1 MWEKAFNARL
11 KELKEQQ
18 AGSEKDYQFYYSS
31 ARSYADVNAEMWTK
45 TVRRLVLGFALMFV
59 FLQIVL
65 SKFSWLEIRLL
76 VGLAGLC
83 SCGMAIMSG
92 FAIAAATGYKMTTT
106 QLSIPFL
113 IIGLGVDDM
122 FVIMSSLRKTH
133 TTHSGMELAKK
144 IALAMQSAGTSIT
157 ITSLTDIV
165 VFLVGMIT
173 VIPSLKSYC
182 FYAAPCILMT
192 YIFVITFF
200 VAVLT
205 LDERR
210 IAARR
215 NFLVPCVKHKTP
227 DKLMKQ
233 QNLIEAVMLW
243 SYTNLVL
250 TRPGKVRG

>member
-1 MWEKAFNARL
+1 
-11 KELKEQQ
+11 
-18 AGSEKDYQFYYSS
+18 
-31 ARSYADVNAEMWTK
+31 
-45 TVRRLVLGFALMFV
+45 
-59 FLQIVL
+59 
-65 SKFSWLEIRLL
+65 
-76 VGLAGLC
+76 
-83 SCGMAIMSG
+83 MAILSG
-92 FAIAAATGYKMTTT
+92 FGIAAATGYKMTTT

-113 IIGLGVDDM
+113 VSKTYSAQKSCQFIVVYSFFQIIGLGVDDM
-122 FVIMSSLRKTH
+122 FVIMSGLRKTH
-133 TTHSGMELAKK
+133 AAHSAVDLPTK
-144 IALAMQSAGTSIT
+144 IALAMKSAGTSIT

-205 LDERR
+205 LDEHR

-215 NFLVPCVKHKTP
+215 NFLVPCVVHKNTEQT
-227 DKLMKQ
+227 MKQ
-233 QNLIEAVMLW
+233 DNLIETFMKWTFSRV
-243 SYTNLVL
+243 VL